1 MRSSIDEGIRAVADG
16 EFVVVADD
24 EDREN
29 EGDLILAA
37 EKATPEKIAFMI
49 RHTSGILCQPMT
61 GEQLDRLDL
70 PQMVLNNTETRR
82 TAFTVSV
89 DARAG
94 TTTGVSAAD
103 RARTVTM
110 LADPGAQPTDFL
122 RPGHIFPLRYR
133 EGGVLKRAGHTEA
146 AVDLA
151 RMAGLRPSGVIGELT
166 NDDGTMMRMPELEA
180 FAREHG
186 IPLITVA
193 DLIAHRYTNERIVE
207 RVRESAV
214 SAESGQWTYRVYRS
228 AMEGGSEHLA
238 LAMGDVG
245 DGEPVLT
252 RVHRSCLAGDVF
264 QSKQCTC
271 GAKLRASIRKITT
284 EGRGVLIYLRGFES
298 HEFGGHEQ
306 VETVREEGGDEHV
319 WREHGLGAQILQDLG
334 VRRMRLMSNTT
345 ASFAALGGF
354 GLEIV
359 ERVPLVTP
367 VLDDT
372 AADDVSRLLADG

>member
-1 MRSSIDEGIRAVADG
+1 VRSSIEKGIRAVAAGD
-16 EFVVVADD
+16 FVVVADD

-29 EGDLILAA
+29 EGDLILGA
-37 EKATPEKIAFMI
+37 ERATPEKIAFMI

-61 GEQLDRLDL
+61 GEQLDRLEL

-82 TAFTVSV
+82 TAFTISV
-89 DARAG
+89 DARTG
-94 TTTGVSAAD
+94 TSTGVSAED
-103 RARTVTM
+103 RARTVVM
-110 LADPGAQPTDFL
+110 LSDPEAHPTDFL

-180 FAREHG
+180 FAQQHD

-207 RVRESAV
+207 RVQESTI
-214 SAESGQWTYRVYRS
+214 STESGDWTYRVYRS
-228 AMEGGSEHLA
+228 RMEEGEHLA
-238 LAMGDVG
+238 LAMGDIAAG
-245 DGEPVLT
+245 DPVLT

-264 QSKQCTC
+264 HSKQCTC
-271 GAKLRASIRKITT
+271 GAKLRASLKRITA

-298 HEFGGHEQ
+298 HEFGRHESST
-306 VETVREEGGDEHV
+306 TVRGDAGDDRV
-319 WREHGLGAQILQDLG
+319 WREHGLGAQILQELG
-334 VRRMRLMSNTT
+334 VRRMRLMSNTS
-345 ASFAALGGF
+345 ASFAALSGF

-359 ERVPLVTP
+359 ERVPLITP
-367 VLDDT
+367 VVDDAT
-372 AADDVSRLLADG
+372 GDDVSTLLGGA